1 MTYLDLLNG
10 FHDLLMRSQVSKNGQ
25 LLYHTLLMI
34 NNKSSWSDWFQRTN
48 VSLYSMMGMSE
59 KGLIEARKELKDLG
73 IIDYIPSKKKGQ
85 ITKYSLLHCKIY
97 GSKFRENDSQ
107 NDRENDSQNAVE
119 TTAKTTDNIRLKNKT
134 KIKTKTKKEYI
145 KDIPEK
151 SAAFSTGDLRLD
163 EAFAAFVV
171 YRDEIKKPMTD
182 RAKEIAFNKLM
193 DISDTTDGRIAV
205 IEQSIM
211 NGWTG
216 LYPVKNQEQKKY
228 QGKQEPAEFYNDM
241 EEWLHERQGIC
252 DDSISD

>member
-97 GSKFRENDSQ
+97 GSKFSQ
-107 NDRENDSQNAVE
+107 NDRENDRENV
-119 TTAKTTDNIRLKNKT
+119 TLR
-134 KIKTKTKKEYI
+134 KESV
-145 KDIPEK
+145 D
-151 SAAFSTGDLRLD
+151 
-163 EAFAAFVV
+163 
-171 YRDEIKKPMTD
+171 
-182 RAKEIAFNKLM
+182 
-193 DISDTTDGRIAV
+193 
-205 IEQSIM
+205 
-211 NGWTG
+211 
-216 LYPVKNQEQKKY
+216 
-228 QGKQEPAEFYNDM
+228 
-241 EEWLHERQGIC
+241 
-252 DDSISD
+252 